1 MKDDRMGEEICAC
14 IRLKKGEETTA
25 EEIKAFCKGKVGTSI
40 PPQADVSQ
48 FFNPFSLPLSLPP
61 TPCLTQ
67 PHALSPPGLQIS
79 HFKIPRYIVFVTNY
93 PLTVSGKVC
102 KVDVREGQG
111 GLGAEGQVGPTMSQW
126 AKEYV

>member
-1 MKDDRMGEEICAC
+1 MSDNLGAGE
-14 IRLKKGEETTA
+14 G
-25 EEIKAFCKGKVGTSI
+25 S
-40 PPQADVSQ
+40 VSPT
-48 FFNPFSLPLSLPP
+48 FFE
-61 TPCLTQ
+61 
-67 PHALSPPGLQIS
+67 
-79 HFKIPRYIVFVTNY
+79 RYIVFVTNY